1 MRKSSKIL
9 LLGLLMS
16 MVLIAVCLYL
26 NLEKFTDESTS
37 QFIEVASEGET
48 LTPVEKVIVPIKETI
63 EKEEVAVQKIAEL
76 EADIPV
82 KEENKSLEAIELSTL
97 LYTIE
102 DQNITIDGKL
112 PILED
117 DDKLKEMMIQECGN
131 FSCDRKVLF
140 SPKQIDPEWRSLA
153 IETIKLFHE
162 DGLRSATFLVE
173 NKKIMVN
180 GRFKNSDSK
189 IKLDTLLK
197 GYESSYDIN
206 NSTSIEVLSTR
217 EEVESLTKPKDEKPT
232 EVDINSTVDQPTK
245 VEKIQESVS
254 GILKKKHVNFKRSRS
269 RITKKG
275 KETLNE
281 IIEILKSTPDIQI
294 EVQGYTD
301 AAGRARINRWISQKR
316 ANSVKNYL
324 GSHGVNPKNITAKG
338 FGETK
343 FLIEKEPYNKLNR
356 RVEIIIKKEKK

>member
-9 LLGLLMS
+9 LLGLLMA
-16 MVLIAVCLYL
+16 MALIGVCLYV

-37 QFIEVASEGET
+37 QFIEVASEEEAVD
-48 LTPVEKVIVPIKETI
+48 PVEKIIVPIKETI
-63 EKEEVAVQKIAEL
+63 GEEEVAVQKIVEL
-76 EADIPV
+76 DEDIPL

-97 LYTIE
+97 LYKIE
-102 DQNITIDGKL
+102 DQNITIDGRL

-117 DDKLKEMMIQECGN
+117 DDKLKEMMMQECVD
-131 FSCDRKVLF
+131 FSCDRRVLF
-140 SPKQIDPEWRSLA
+140 SPKQLDPEWRSLA

-162 DGLRSATFLVE
+162 DGLPSATFLVE

-180 GRFKNSDSK
+180 GHFKHSSSK
-189 IKLDTLLK
+189 EKLDTLLK
-197 GYESSYDIN
+197 DYESTYDIN
-206 NSTSIEVLSTR
+206 NSTSIEVLSKK
-217 EEVESLTKPKDEKPT
+217 EKPESLIKAEDEEPT
-232 EVDINSTVDQPTK
+232 EVDSNGSVDQLTK
-245 VEKIQESVS
+245 VEKIQESIS
-254 GILKKKHVNFKRSRS
+254 AILKRKHINFQRSRS

-301 AAGRARINRWISQKR
+301 AAGRARINKWVSQKR
-316 ANSVKNYL
+316 ANSVKKYL
-324 GSHGVNPKNITAKG
+324 GSHGLNPKNITAKG

-356 RVEIIIKKEKK
+356 RVEIVIKKEKK